1 MSFFADY
8 CHHTATALLLHKKL
22 FRLSLKYLCLQS
34 SRCPLV
40 MSMHHDAHFP
50 AQVRQRLEAEHQ
62 VDIAKHKALTRAL
75 VDEYVVRRV
84 PELHPSTVL

>member
-1 MSFFADY
+1 
-8 CHHTATALLLHKKL
+8 
-22 FRLSLKYLCLQS
+22 
-34 SRCPLV
+34 

-75 VDEYVVRRV
+75 VDEYVVRCV
-84 PELHPSTVL
+84 PTRHPGTVL